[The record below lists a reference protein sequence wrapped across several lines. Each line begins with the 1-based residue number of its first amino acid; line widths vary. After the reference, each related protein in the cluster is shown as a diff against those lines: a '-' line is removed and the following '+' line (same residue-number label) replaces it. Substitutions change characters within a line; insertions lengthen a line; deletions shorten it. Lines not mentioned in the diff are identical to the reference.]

1 MLLVAGAAFIN
12 DKHIVAEIKP
22 KEEARR
28 EYREAVARGDGAYL
42 MEEDVPVRDAS
53 ACGGILATRLP
64 HPLVLNPR
72 HFLAQDV
79 FTVAVGNLPQACSV
93 VVRITY
99 VTELAV
105 EDGALVL
112 RLPSSVASNQE
123 RAATA
128 VRMHNERTWAS
139 SHC

>member
-1 MLLVAGAAFIN
+1 M
-12 DKHIVAEIKP
+12 
-22 KEEARR
+22 
-28 EYREAVARGDGAYL
+28 
-42 MEEDVPVRDAS
+42 
-53 ACGGILATRLP
+53 CGRILATRSPRLTLSAP
-64 HPLVLNPR
+64 NPR
-72 HFLAQDV
+72 HVPAQDV

-128 VRMHNERTWAS
+128 VRLHSGRTWAS